1 MKLNHA
7 FPDSSLVGTVLSL
20 AHATFYDALPANA
33 DKRDPIAPEG
43 VSALKHTATH
53 GVIGRTLNAIDD
65 WFWQLRQKDFESY
78 LGQSSDL
85 SDLERRLRKIER
97 HPYY

>member
-33 DKRDPIAPEG
+33 ERRAPIAPEG
-43 VSALKHTATH
+43 VTALKHTSSQ
-53 GVIGRTLNAIDD
+53 GVVARAFAAIDG
-65 WFWQLRQKDFESY
+65 WFWQQRQKDFESY
-78 LGQSSDL
+78 LGQASDL
-85 SDLERRLRKIER
+85 ADLERRLRKIER
-97 HPYY
+97 HPYH